1 MRSVLA
7 ATAFAIICGAT
18 AAAQAPASAAEI
30 AAQQESAASATFR
43 YRAAIAGLLPLKAG
57 VVAAEIGAR
66 SGFVA
71 RAMAAQVGPSGR
83 VIASTLDPQ
92 MVAYM
97 NERAR
102 TEGIANFTAV
112 LGQPG
117 ATGLEPASVDAV
129 AIVNAFSGFTQQA
142 QMLQSIAAALKPGGA
157 MLVVDLPREG
167 VGAAQTGIDADD
179 LVKLA
184 TAAGFKREAE
194 STIVPGQYAIR
205 FTKA

>member
-1 MRSVLA
+1 
-7 ATAFAIICGAT
+7 
-18 AAAQAPASAAEI
+18 
-30 AAQQESAASATFR
+30 
-43 YRAAIAGLLPLKAG
+43 
-57 VVAAEIGAR
+57 
-66 SGFVA
+66 
-71 RAMAAQVGPSGR
+71 
-83 VIASTLDPQ
+83 
-92 MVAYM
+92 
-97 NERAR
+97 
-102 TEGIANFTAV
+102 
-112 LGQPG
+112 
-117 ATGLEPASVDAV
+117 VDAV

-167 VGAAQTGIDADD
+167 LGAAQTGIDADD